1 MWRGMKG
8 GAEAG
13 VAGCGGQDLRMCEGE
28 GKDDSEEEAGDVV
41 GRRGRR
47 RGSVLT
53 QIGLSCAG

>member
-1 MWRGMKG
+1 MKG

-41 GRRGRR
+41 GRRRKGERIR
-47 RGSVLT
+47 PDSG
-53 QIGLSCAG
+53 